1 MVANEGKLT
10 VVVPDFYRGKVTS
23 DYEEAG
29 HLMSG
34 LDWSGALQDI
44 AGAATFLKSKGCKKV
59 RLIAPFKFQFQ
70 YQKIKIKKKR
80 KNERR
85 DIAAK
90 AWATCLLNGQGLNI
104 RASSLNS

>member
-44 AGAATFLKSKGCKKV
+44 AGAAKLLKSKGCKKV
-59 RLIAPFKFQFQ
+59 RLIAPFKFPFQ
-70 YQKIKIKKKR
+70 YQKIKRKR
-80 KNERR
+80 KEKTKEG
-85 DIAAK
+85 IK
-90 AWATCLLNGQGLNI
+90 QPKHGQPVY
-104 RASSLNS
+104 

>member
-44 AGAATFLKSKGCKKV
+44 AGAAKFLKSKGCKKV

-80 KNERR
+80 EKTKEL
-85 DIAAK
+85 IK
-90 AWATCLLNGQGLNI
+90 QPKHGQPVY
-104 RASSLNS
+104 